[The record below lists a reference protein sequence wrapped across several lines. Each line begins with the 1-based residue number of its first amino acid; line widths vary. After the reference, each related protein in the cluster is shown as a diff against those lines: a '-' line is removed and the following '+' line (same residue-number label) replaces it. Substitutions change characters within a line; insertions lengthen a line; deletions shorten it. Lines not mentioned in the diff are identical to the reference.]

1 MKDSSKKKMH
11 RNNDAPQA
19 NVASEQRKT
28 LSSSTTKT
36 SNVSSSQISSI
47 DVLNSVQYLR
57 SCITLSNSIRTDVAL
72 LPHVRSLKD
81 IAESSYI
88 SVEKIS
94 NFLKKDETNN
104 LTGKL
109 QYIPYIIWHDLFY
122 YVFCLFVLWF
132 LRLKHLSYSDC
143 YNLINFVLLLHRIH
157 EQHYLYL
164 Y

>member
-57 SCITLSNSIRTDVAL
+57 SCITSSNSIRTDAAL

-81 IAESSYI
+81 IAENSYI

-109 QYIPYIIWHDLFY
+109 QYIPYVILYDLFY
-122 YVFCLFVLWF
+122 HVFCVSLHSLVPSFETALLF
-132 LRLKHLSYSDC
+132 RL
-143 YNLINFVLLLHRIH
+143 
-157 EQHYLYL
+157 Q
-164 Y
+164 